1 MDLYAAL
8 DDPDF
13 DGDIKPKKQPVK
25 KNVNM
30 NKKVNDNFNK
40 NINIKKNEPIKKNVI
55 TKKNFNDNFN
65 INKKQ
70 NVPVKKNINTNK
82 KISNNNNNK
91 NIIFE
96 NPYSHLDDNNDEL
109 YNKQYDNEPMYDPLS
124 IFSPSKKEDDMEEEQ
139 NIIPGKEDIKSKID
153 INKVES
159 IITSLNDQNYTYKS
173 VEEFQATL
181 KEVAIKNDLTNEE
194 SKAFLVYCWLAKN
207 IKYYIGSMPDNT
219 PKGALQKRITQCSGY
234 ARLFKE
240 VLKIFKIKSVL
251 VHGIGRTYNLSLKPH
266 RENHEWNAI
275 KLNGKYYLCE
285 VTWGAGKVENNKFI
299 KAYNT
304 FYFCCPPELFIN
316 THFPSKDLSQWM
328 LLDKKITQEQFEN
341 LLYKDK
347 FFFNYNF
354 CDIQPNEGIVK
365 LKNKNDIEIKFT
377 NSNNVKQ
384 LRLSCKVFYEQKLSE
399 NISYIEKFDNHFI
412 INLIFNKKGNYNVLY
427 FATDKSGTVNSDLI
441 ARQQFSVMSDTKII
455 KQFPTV
461 FTFPDELHIIEPKYN
476 NLPRNKEITFHF
488 TSNNI
493 DEMGIVVDK
502 KCTHLENKD
511 GSFIGKFLVS
521 GEEILV
527 GKFEK
532 DNPGNL
538 KVMMKY
544 KVKNK

>member
-13 DGDIKPKKQPVK
+13 DGNMKPKKQPVK
-25 KNVNM
+25 KNVNV
-30 NKKVNDNFNK
+30 NKKVNNNFNK
-40 NINIKKNEPIKKNVI
+40 NINIKKNEPIKKNVV
-55 TKKNFNDNFN
+55 TKKNNFNDNFN

-70 NVPVKKNINTNK
+70 NIPVKKNINTNK
-82 KISNNNNNK
+82 KISNNNK
-91 NIIFE
+91 NMIFE
-96 NPYSHLDDNNDEL
+96 NPYSHLDDDNDNL
-109 YNKQYDNEPMYDPLS
+109 YNQQYDKEPMYDPLS
-124 IFSPSKKEDDMEEEQ
+124 IFSPSKKDDDMEEEQ
-139 NIIPGKEDIKSKID
+139 NIIPGDEDIKSKID
-153 INKVES
+153 INKIES

-173 VEEFQATL
+173 IEEFQSTL
-181 KEVAIKNDLTNEE
+181 KEVSIKNDLTNEE
-194 SKAFLVYCWLAKN
+194 SQAFLVYCWLAKN

-234 ARLFKE
+234 SRLFKE

-328 LLDKKITQEQFEN
+328 LLDKKISQEQFEN

-365 LKNKNDIEIKFT
+365 LKNKNDIEIKFI

-384 LRLSCKVFYEQKLSE
+384 LRLSCKVFYEQKLLE
-399 NISYIEKFDNHFI
+399 NISYIEKFDNYFI

-441 ARQQFSVMSDTKII
+441 ARQQFAVMNDLKIM

-476 NLPRNKEITFHF
+476 NLQRNKEVTFHF

-502 KCTHLENKD
+502 KCTHLEKKD
-511 GSFIGKFLVS
+511 GSFMGKFLVC
-521 GEEILV
+521 GEEILI